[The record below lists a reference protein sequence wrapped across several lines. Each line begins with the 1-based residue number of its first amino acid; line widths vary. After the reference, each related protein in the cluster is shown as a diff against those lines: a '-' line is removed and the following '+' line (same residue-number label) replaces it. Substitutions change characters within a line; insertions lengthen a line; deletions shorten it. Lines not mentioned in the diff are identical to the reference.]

1 LIMRMIIFI
10 TLMVACVAIVG
21 YIEDPCAAE
30 GLMSGCAN

>member
-21 YIEDPCAAE
+21 YLEDPCATE
-30 GLMSGCAN
+30 GLMAGCAN